1 MQIDVR
7 IEGLEQLQAGVSAA
21 PATLATATRTAMT
34 AGSLLIEGAART
46 LAPKDTDRLAGS
58 ITHSITGG
66 GANLTSKIGPSV
78 AYGLYVEKGRRPGK
92 PPPPISAI
100 RRWATRKGIPESAL
114 YVLARSIGRKGIKA
128 RPYMQPAFEGNRA
141 KVVSLFERI
150 GVAVVQRMAGG

>member
-7 IEGLEQLQAGVSAA
+7 IEGLERLQAGVASG

-46 LAPKDTDRLAGS
+46 LAPKDTGRLAGS

-78 AYGLYVEKGRRPGK
+78 NYGYWVEHGRGPG
-92 PPPPISAI
+92 
-100 RRWATRKGIPESAL
+100 GIPPVTMRAL
-114 YVLARSIGRKGIKA
+114 AGWAARHGGMN
-128 RPYMQPAFEGNRA
+128 PYMLAKRIAERGTKKQPFMKPAFEGNRA